1 MWIKAPA
8 KQLAQSSALA
18 SLTGLSE
25 YPFSVMGE
33 GKKYFS
39 SIGDN
44 NGTVRMA
51 LNAKK
56 KKKKTELAFYWLI
69 LGLFFAIFSSMR
81 SYKMHPC

>member
-56 KKKKTELAFYWLI
+56 KKKKDRTGILLI
-69 LGLFFAIFSSMR
+69 DFGSFFCNF
-81 SYKMHPC
+81 